1 MTADARALRT
11 ILICGGMILT
21 LSVGIR
27 VGFGF
32 FLRPMTMEFGWPRE
46 TFSFAMAL
54 HNLLWGASQPF
65 LGALADRFGAPRM
78 VVGSAITYAVGLALM
93 SVSSTGWM
101 LSLSAGLIVGIAA
114 AGTGFAIVIGVIGRA
129 FPPEQRSNA
138 IGICAALGSFGQF
151 FMAPVEQSLIS
162 ALGWSGALVALAAI
176 SLAMVPLA
184 IGLRGDRHAVAHHHG
199 QTIAQALGEA
209 GATPSF
215 WLLMGGYFVC
225 GFHVAFVQTHL
236 PAYLRDQGLPVAV
249 SVAAMALIGLFNIF
263 GSYASGRLGAVYTK
277 KYLLAGVYFSRSV
290 VIALFAL
297 LPLSAY
303 SVYAFGMAFGLLYLS
318 TVPLTN
324 GLIADIFG
332 VRYLAML
339 SGLVFFSHQ
348 IGSFFGAWLGGR
360 LFDLSGSYTVV
371 WGMAIAL
378 GVIAALFNLPIRE
391 KAPARQA
398 AAAV

>member
-1 MTADARALRT
+1 
-11 ILICGGMILT
+11 
-21 LSVGIR
+21 
-27 VGFGF
+27 
-32 FLRPMTMEFGWPRE
+32 
-46 TFSFAMAL
+46 
-54 HNLLWGASQPF
+54 
-65 LGALADRFGAPRM
+65 
-78 VVGSAITYAVGLALM
+78 
-93 SVSSTGWM
+93 M
-101 LSLSAGLIVGIAA
+101 LSLSAGLIGGVAA

-151 FMAPVEQSLIS
+151 FMAPVEQALIS
-162 ALGWSGALVALAAI
+162 ALGWEGALIALAAI
-176 SLAMVPLA
+176 ALLMAPMA
-184 IGLRGDRHAVAHHHG
+184 AGLRGDGHAGAHHG
-199 QTIAQALGEA
+199 SQTIRQALSEA
-209 GATPSF
+209 SVTPSF

-225 GFHVAFVQTHL
+225 GFHVTFVQTHL
-236 PAYLRDQGLPVAV
+236 PAYLRDQGLAVGV
-249 SVAAMALIGLFNIF
+249 SVAAIALIGLFNIF

-290 VIALFAL
+290 VIALFVL
-297 LPLSAY
+297 LPLSPY
-303 SVYAFGMAFGLLYLS
+303 SVYAFGIAFGLLYLS

-360 LFDLSGSYTVV
+360 LFDLSGSYSVV

-391 KAPARQA
+391 KSLARQA
-398 AAAV
+398 AATP